1 MVLPPVVVLAGG
13 VVPVLGG
20 VPLAG
25 VVPGG
30 QDPLVVVLVVEVVP
44 LAPLLPAGLPGLA
57 AVPAPVP
64 VVLEGTQV
72 TGEMP
77 VGFGLPIAP
86 LVAAGGVEVPGAGVT
101 PPGVCVTG

>member
-1 MVLPPVVVLAGG
+1 MLPPVVVLAGG

-20 VPLAG
+20 VPLVG

-30 QDPLVVVLVVEVVP
+30 QDPLAVVLEVPAVP
-44 LAPLLPAGLPGLA
+44 VAPELPAGLPAGA

-64 VVLEGTQV
+64 VVVEGTQV

-77 VGFGLPIAP
+77 VGFGLPSAPP
-86 LVAAGGVEVPGAGVT
+86 LVAAGGVEVPGAGVAV
-101 PPGVCVTG
+101 PGVCVVG